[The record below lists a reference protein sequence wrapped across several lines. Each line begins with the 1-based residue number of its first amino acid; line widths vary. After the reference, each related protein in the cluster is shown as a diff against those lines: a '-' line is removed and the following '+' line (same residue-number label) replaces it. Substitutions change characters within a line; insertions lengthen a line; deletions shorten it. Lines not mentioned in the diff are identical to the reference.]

1 MRKRLVLVVLSIPLA
16 FAAACSSSET
26 TSSSSSSGTA
36 DPGAPAAPT
45 NLTAAQM
52 GTGIH
57 LTWKDNAADEAEYQ
71 FERREG
77 DAPFARIASVTFDV
91 VQYHDTSVSAGKTYT
106 YLARAVSAAGKRS
119 EYSNDVSMAA
129 PSSATGTDGGTDSGP
144 GTDWDGG
151 AVSFSAHIIP
161 LFERSCG
168 TGNSACHVR
177 DAYGASSA
185 KACRGWVTLENAPLG
200 AQFYSGPQMGQAT
213 GCPDRSLYDR
223 LTQLDAW
230 QEPGGQLRKY
240 VKPGDSANSYLFN
253 KIAGGP
259 YGDDR
264 PGVASE
270 PMPPPPRATLTATE
284 IAMVKKWIDTG
295 APK

>member
-1 MRKRLVLVVLSIPLA
+1 MRKRFLVVLMTIPVAL
-16 FAAACSSSET
+16 AAACSSSTENPA
-26 TSSSSSSGTA
+26 SSSSGTP

-45 NLTAAQM
+45 ALTAAQM

-57 LTWKDNAADEAEYQ
+57 LTWKDNASDEAEYQ
-71 FERREG
+71 LERREG
-77 DAPFARIASVTFDV
+77 DGQFARIASVTFDV
-91 VQYHDTSVSAGKTYT
+91 VQYHDTAVAAGKTYT
-106 YLARAVSAAGKRS
+106 YRARAVSSAGKRS
-119 EYSNDVSMAA
+119 GYSNEVAMAA
-129 PSSATGTDGGTDSGP
+129 PTGATGEDAGTDSGT
-144 GTDWDGG
+144 GITWDGG
-151 AVSFSAHIIP
+151 PVSFTGHIIP

-185 KACRGWVTLENAPLG
+185 KACRGWLTLENAPLG
-200 AQFYSGPQMGQAT
+200 AQFYSGAQMGQST

-230 QEPGGQLRKY
+230 QEPGAQQRKY
-240 VKPGDSANSYLFN
+240 IKPGDSANSYLFN
-253 KIAGGP
+253 KINGGP

-270 PMPPPPRATLTATE
+270 PMPPPPRAALSATD

-295 APK
+295 APQ

>member
-1 MRKRLVLVVLSIPLA
+1 MRIRLAVVLFSIPLA
-16 FAAACSSSET
+16 FAAACSSGET
-26 TSSSSSSGTA
+26 TSSSSSGTA

-45 NLTAAQM
+45 NLAAAQM
-52 GTGIH
+52 GPGIH

-71 FERREG
+71 IERREG
-77 DAPFARIASVTFDV
+77 EGQFARIASVTFDV
-91 VQYHDTSVSAGKTYT
+91 VQYHDTGVAAAKTYT
-106 YLARAVSAAGKRS
+106 YRARAVSSAGKRS
-119 EYSNDVSMAA
+119 AYSNDVSMAA
-129 PSSATGTDGGTDSGP
+129 PSTATGTDGGTDSGP
-144 GTDWDGG
+144 GIDWDGG

-168 TGNSACHVR
+168 TGNSSCHVR

-185 KACRGWVTLENAPLG
+185 KACRGWLSLENAPLG
-200 AQFYSGPQMGQAT
+200 AQFYGGAQAGQST

-230 QEPGGQLRKY
+230 QEPGAQTRKY

-264 PGVASE
+264 PGVAST
-270 PMPPPPRATLTATE
+270 PMPQPPRAALSATE

>member
-1 MRKRLVLVVLSIPLA
+1 MRRSLFVVMMAIPTALA
-16 FAAACSSSET
+16 VACSSSENPAP
-26 TSSSSSSGTA
+26 SSSSGTA
-36 DPGAPAAPT
+36 DPGAPSAPT

-52 GTGIH
+52 GSGIH

-71 FERREG
+71 LERREG
-77 DAPFARIASVTFDV
+77 AAEFARIASVTFDV
-91 VQYHDTSVSAGKTYT
+91 VQYHDTAVTAGKMYT
-106 YLARAVSAAGKRS
+106 YRARAVSSAGKRS
-119 EYSNDVSMAA
+119 AYSNEIAMAA
-129 PSSATGTDGGTDSGP
+129 PSGAMGDDGGTDSGP
-144 GTDWDGG
+144 GTGWDGG
-151 AVSFSAHIIP
+151 AVSFSAHVIP

-185 KACRGWVTLENAPLG
+185 KACRGWLTLENAPLG

-230 QEPGGQLRKY
+230 QEPGGQVRKY
-240 VKPGDSANSYLFN
+240 VKAGDSANSYLFN

-270 PMPPPPRATLTATE
+270 PMPPAPRVALSATE
-284 IAMVKKWIDTG
+284 IAMMKKWIDTG